1 MFNNVNWY
9 FVIGAAIGSFLSSI
23 LYCLWF
29 WSPRNV
35 EKRKAKML
43 KKIKEDQA
51 AYESSFTKW
60 LDDNWD
66 DDNMLPPAL
75 NADDAIVFLKHYLL
89 GPGWYVNYPG
99 SSGQIT
105 TEITCEILKKYSKR
119 FRKECKK
126 NDFRWNI

>member
-1 MFNNVNWY
+1 MFNNLNWY
-9 FVIGAAIGSFLSSI
+9 FIIGAVIGSFLASS

-29 WSPRNV
+29 WNPKNM

-60 LDDNWD
+60 LRDNWD
-66 DDNMLPPAL
+66 EDNMLPPAL
-75 NADDAIVFLKHYLL
+75 DAEDAFVFLKYYLL
-89 GPGWYVNYPG
+89 GPDWYVDFPG
-99 SSGQIT
+99 SAEQII
-105 TEITCEILKKYSKR
+105 TEMTYAILKKYSKK

-126 NDFRWNI
+126 NDFR